1 MILAK
6 NSNGRQTNSED
17 KPGRAG
23 LILGWMTTLISH
35 YAFFFPLV
43 LKHRKRV
50 HFRNVIQA
58 LAVNVDRIS
67 PGPFFSGL

>member
-23 LILGWMTTLISH
+23 LVLGWMTTLISH
-35 YAFFFPLV
+35 YVFFPLGPV
-43 LKHRKRV
+43 V
-50 HFRNVIQA
+50 QS
-58 LAVNVDRIS
+58 RIK
-67 PGPFFSGL
+67 LI